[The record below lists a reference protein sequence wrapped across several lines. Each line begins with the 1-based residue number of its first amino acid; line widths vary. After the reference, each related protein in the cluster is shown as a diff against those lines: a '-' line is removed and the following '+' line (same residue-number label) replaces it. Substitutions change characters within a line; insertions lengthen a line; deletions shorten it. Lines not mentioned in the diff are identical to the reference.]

1 MKTKQFPFFVT
12 LMDKMSEV
20 TFYESKIELIL
31 IATPIMTR
39 QEAFNLMRI
48 IVMVVD
54 EHAHDSI
61 YRKNIAPVRVGLLL
75 YKLIDEVTR
84 TFGYSEPSAN
94 GLKQKV
100 SETLISI
107 LDIYIDPK
115 ESHKLLCMPDY
126 EGYDIFWYL
135 DYFDMYDLLN
145 CRILDRMI

>member
-12 LMDKMSEV
+12 LMEKMSEV
-20 TFYESKIELIL
+20 TFYEAKIELIL
-31 IATPIMTR
+31 TATPIMTR

-48 IVMVVD
+48 LVMVID

-94 GLKQKV
+94 GLK
-100 SETLISI
+100 
-107 LDIYIDPK
+107 
-115 ESHKLLCMPDY
+115 
-126 EGYDIFWYL
+126 
-135 DYFDMYDLLN
+135 
-145 CRILDRMI
+145 